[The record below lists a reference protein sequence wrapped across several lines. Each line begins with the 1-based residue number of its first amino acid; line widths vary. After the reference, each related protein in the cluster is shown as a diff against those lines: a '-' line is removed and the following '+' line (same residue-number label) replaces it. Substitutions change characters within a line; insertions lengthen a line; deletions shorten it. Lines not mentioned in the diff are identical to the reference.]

1 MIQTVVVSSTK
12 ANELQEKV
20 NGELKTLADQSVEI
34 VDIKLS
40 VTAGTH
46 YYNNV
51 AMIIYKT
58 VE

>member
-1 MIQTVVVSSTK
+1 MIQTVVVSSTN

-20 NGELKTLADQSVEI
+20 NGELRNLTAQFVEI

-40 VTAGTH
+40 VTAGAQS
-46 YYNNV
+46 YNNV

>member
-1 MIQTVVVSSTK
+1 MIQTVVVSSTS

-20 NGELKTLADQSVEI
+20 NEELRTLTTHSVEI

>member
-20 NGELKTLADQSVEI
+20 NGELKTLAAQSVEI

-40 VTAGTH
+40 VTAGTQ